1 MQSFQIKKVLK
12 TSLLILIAIS
22 TIPLFAFAESSIELS
37 SDQNNVGS
45 LDSVLVYGKVT
56 GVKPYSTV
64 NLSVIAP
71 DGETV
76 FSPNVTFDNEGN
88 FKRLIHPP
96 LPSFKPGTYTVIAS
110 HEDIPYTAQMQFTVS
125 GKDLTRGI
133 IAESTSTSQM
143 KDKTDLDMYIIA
155 DAKIGETIIDIRG
168 KTIWVDRDVSLAVSS
183 PNGNLI
189 TVAQIT
195 PTSNGDFSTKINIGG
210 TMWKEDGTYTVTAFQ
225 GDASELKDSVKVEIA
240 KGVVVPEFGT
250 IAMMVLA
257 VAIISIIVVTTK
269 SRVIPK
275 F

>member
-1 MQSFQIKKVLK
+1 
-12 TSLLILIAIS
+12 
-22 TIPLFAFAESSIELS
+22 
-37 SDQNNVGS
+37 
-45 LDSVLVYGKVT
+45 
-56 GVKPYSTV
+56 
-64 NLSVIAP
+64 
-71 DGETV
+71 
-76 FSPNVTFDNEGN
+76 
-88 FKRLIHPP
+88 
-96 LPSFKPGTYTVIAS
+96 
-110 HEDIPYTAQMQFTVS
+110 TVS

>member
-1 MQSFQIKKVLK
+1 MLK